1 MEQYQ
6 PPRYT
11 LLPEVTKHLLIINI
25 LAFFGTWVLESRL
38 HIDIVRHLA
47 LYPFS
52 SPLFRPYQL
61 ITHMFL
67 HGSLTHLFFNMFAL
81 WMFGSV
87 VERILR
93 RQRYLLYYFLT
104 GMGAAFLHLLVQE
117 FQIRPLLA
125 ELSAAVNVPP
135 GELLAALPA
144 SLRGAAYALIKAG
157 VPQESGIQLARL
169 LFTPTVGASGA
180 VFGLL
185 LAFGW
190 MFPNS
195 YVYIYFFFPMK
206 AKYFVILYGVLELW
220 FGIQGN
226 PLDHIA
232 HFAHVGGMLFGIIL
246 LKVWK
251 VRKII

>member
-6 PPRYT
+6 PPRYS

-25 LAFFGTWVLESRL
+25 LAFFGTWVMETRL
-38 HIDIVRHLA
+38 HVDVVQHLA

-67 HGSLTHLFFNMFAL
+67 HGNFTHLFFNMFAL

-87 VERILR
+87 VERVLG
-93 RQRYLLYYFLT
+93 RQRYLMYYFLT
-104 GMGAAFLHLLVQE
+104 GIGAGVLHLLVQE
-117 FQIRPLLA
+117 IQLRSLLSEIA
-125 ELSAAVNVPP
+125 SAIGTSPSEVLAGLPESMR
-135 GELLAALPA
+135 GTAYLLW
-144 SLRGAAYALIKAG
+144 KAG
-157 VPQESGIQLARL
+157 VPEESSVQLARM

-246 LKVWK
+246 LKVWG